1 MIHIIF
7 GAPGAGKTS
16 LNAYFLKSTYRSEGR
31 RLLDYTRNRISEIN
45 ADRRTPLTLPAKPPI
60 FSDFKVRF
68 LDGYDTYYE
77 PYYLN
82 GFYFGLANDMMA
94 TQFIPPGSRIFLSE
108 GQKYFDSRQNTTF
121 PRWVSSAFEMHRHY
135 GIDIWIDV
143 QRPKLIDL
151 NIRALCK
158 HFIEVRGMVNDE
170 SATGC
175 ITKNTWLCREFD
187 CSLSV
192 EQYLETGEGE
202 YRENSYVHEGNIFDV
217 FDSAGHFKDFLP
229 SDGKDFTYLPF
240 LGDSAPPK
248 EYEAFY
254 SLSEPKEYRTKPTV
268 KKKDE
273 TK

>member
-16 LNAYFLKSTYRSEGR
+16 LNAYLLKNAYRSEGR
-31 RLLDYTRNRISEIN
+31 RLLDYTRNRIIELN
-45 ADRRTPLTLPAKPPI
+45 ASRKTPLTIPAKPPI

-82 GFYFGLANDMMA
+82 GFYFGLANDVMA
-94 TQFIPPGSRIFLSE
+94 TQYIPPGSKIFLSE

-158 HFIEVRGMVNDE
+158 HFIEVLGMENDE
-170 SATGC
+170 SATGS

-187 CSLSV
+187 SLLSV
-192 EQYLETGEGE
+192 EQYLETGEGN
-202 YRENSYVHEGNIFDV
+202 YREKRYVHEGNIFDV
-217 FDSAGHFKDFLP
+217 FDSVGHFNDFLP
-229 SDGKDFTYLPF
+229 AEGKDFTYLPF
-240 LGDSAPPK
+240 LADKAPPE

-254 SLSEPKEYRTKPTV
+254 SLSEPKGYRAKPTA
-268 KKKDE
+268 KKKDDS
-273 TK
+273 K